1 MELKLEDIYPNEI
14 AKLIGFAKNFKYE
27 SCEEISNILA
37 YTSIM
42 MKSKLLL
49 FLSEFLICL
58 FGNLEYIDVE
68 KTDKMAIEMNEK
80 AVKFLEELKK
90 LNIANENDKEK
101 IINLMINIRYKVSEF
116 QVSVGSTNRIL
127 FK

>member
-1 MELKLEDIYPNEI
+1 MELKLEDVYPNEI
-14 AKLIGFAKNFKYE
+14 AKLIEFAKNLKYE
-27 SCEEISNILA
+27 NCEELSNILA
-37 YTSIM
+37 YTSLM

-49 FLSEFLICL
+49 FLSEFLIYL

-68 KTDKMAIEMNEK
+68 KTDKIAIEMNEK
-80 AVKFLEELKK
+80 VVKFLEELKK

-101 IINLMINIRYKVSEF
+101 IINLMINIRYEVSEF